1 MINITLAAICD
12 YIQGECEG
20 DLSVVITGAAGIDE
34 AGPSH
39 ISFLSNPVYIDK
51 ISTTNAGVVLV
62 KHGIKLP
69 SVSSHTLIVKCK
81 DPYLAF
87 CMVLTKYFNPIQLKT
102 GVEQPSFVSSNVV
115 VQESNY
121 IGAFAYVSDDVVLGK
136 GVQIYPQCFIGQ
148 GVEIGDNTL
157 IYAGVKIYPGSI
169 IGKNC
174 IIHAGV
180 VIGSDGFGHAPMPDG
195 SYAKIPQIGK
205 VIIEDDVEI
214 GANTTIDRAT
224 LGVTTI
230 EKGCKLDN
238 LIQIGH
244 NARIGNH
251 TVIAAQTGVA
261 GSTSIGK
268 NCMIGGQVGFAG
280 HLKVADK
287 SRFGA
292 QTGVATHI
300 KEPGKDWL
308 GTPAIP
314 YKDSLKSMILHK
326 KLPEIEE
333 RLRKIE
339 HNSKQSS

>member
-1 MINITLAAICD
+1 MSNITLAKICSL
-12 YIQGECEG
+12 IEGESAG
-20 DLSVVITGAAGIDE
+20 DLSRIMEGALGIEE
-34 AGPSH
+34 AGPTQL
-39 ISFLSNPVYIDK
+39 SFISNPVYLDK
-51 ISTTNAGVVLV
+51 ISKTKAGAVLV
-62 KHGIKLP
+62 KHDISLP
-69 SVSSHTLIVKCK
+69 EVPNDTVIIRCK

-87 CMVLTKYFNPIQLKT
+87 CMVLTAFFNPIKT
-102 GVEQPSFVSSNVV
+102 KKGIEQPSFVAEGVALDS
-115 VQESNY
+115 SNY
-121 IGAFAYVSDDVVLGK
+121 IGAFAYISAGVKLGK
-136 GVQIYPQCFIGQ
+136 GVQIYPHCFIGED
-148 GVEIGDNTL
+148 VEVGAGTIM
-157 IYAGVKIYPGSI
+157 YAGTKVYAGSI
-169 IGKNC
+169 IGDNC

-205 VIIEDDVEI
+205 VIIENDVEI

-224 LGVTTI
+224 LGTTVI

-244 NARIGNH
+244 NARVGYH

-261 GSTSIGK
+261 GSTSIG
-268 NCMIGGQVGFAG
+268 NYCMIGGQVGFAG

>member
-1 MINITLAAICD
+1 MSNITLAAICD
-12 YIQGECEG
+12 YIHGDCIG
-20 DLSVVITGAAGIDE
+20 DLSIHIEGAAGIDE
-34 AGPSH
+34 AGPSQ

-51 ISTTNAGVVLV
+51 ISATNAGAVLI
-62 KHGIKLP
+62 KEDMKLP
-69 SVSSHTLIVKCK
+69 SVPSHTLIVKCK

-87 CMVLTKYFNPIQLKT
+87 CMVLTKYFNPIQSKI
-102 GVEQPSFVSSNVV
+102 GVEQPSFVAPSVGIH
-115 VQESNY
+115 ESNY
-121 IGAFAYVSDDVVLGK
+121 IGAFAYVSDGVVLGK
-136 GVQIYPQCFIGQ
+136 GVQVYPQCYIGQ
-148 GVEIGDNTL
+148 GVEIGENTL
-157 IYAGVKIYPGSI
+157 LYAGVKIYPGTI
-169 IGKNC
+169 VGKNC

-180 VIGSDGFGHAPMPDG
+180 VIGSDGFGQAPMPDG

-244 NARIGNH
+244 NARVGQH

-268 NCMIGGQVGFAG
+268 HCMIGGQVGFAG
-280 HLKVADK
+280 HLKIADK

-292 QTGVATHI
+292 QAGVATHI

-339 HNSKQSS
+339 HNSNQSS